1 MTDIKGIL
9 LDLNGVLED
18 TSSFEVY
25 RDQLV
30 VHTLREVADA
40 PTVLTAAQQSREFL
54 QAALQH
60 QLPEFHLV
68 FWEEILSRIGA
79 RPAYSR
85 LAHYYERFLEAYLP
99 ISALYQDVP
108 EFMEQVRPVAK
119 LGVLSNAN
127 SLRARRFLEYHG
139 LYDAFDAVTISHDTP
154 CAKPQQELFHLA
166 AARLATLPE
175 ETLMIGDRVDNDIA
189 GAAGAGMRAVLLA
202 RGGIPYDAP
211 PGITV
216 VTNLRE
222 IAADVLQLPMI
233 TETPRRNT
241 AHQMVAVVVCGGKGT
256 RLANITHGRQKCL
269 TDIHGR
275 AILLYV
281 IDRLLELGIRRFD
294 FIAGASAAEVDEE
307 VRPYLAS
314 TAEHVRVLP
323 IIGSSTG
330 ESMATYWRDHRDPR
344 RDVVY
349 THGNIIVAPEATK
362 RLLVEALS
370 ARESDIV
377 FLGSPEWMADT
388 HAGLVSRNGQVI
400 QIGTDVS
407 GIDRR
412 GLCSVGM
419 AVIHAQVRFSDAPLD
434 PKSMFEDVVERER
447 LDGHLRVGC
456 CFTDTPWEHLGTP
469 ADYARLNG
477 VNDDSAKLRLLL
489 DRSV

>member
-1 MTDIKGIL
+1 MNSPKAVL

-18 TSSFEVY
+18 TSSFDAY
-25 RDQLV
+25 RDQLI

-40 PTVLTAAQQSREFL
+40 SSIAGAARTVRDFL
-54 QAALQH
+54 QTALRH

-68 FWEEILSRIGA
+68 FWEEILSRTGT

-85 LAHYYERFLEAYLP
+85 LAQYYERFLEAYLP
-99 ISALYQDVP
+99 ISALYLDVP
-108 EFMEQVRPVAK
+108 HFLERVRPVAR

-154 CAKPQQELFHLA
+154 CTKPDRELFQLA
-166 AARLATLPE
+166 AARLGTSPD

-189 GAAGAGMRAVLLA
+189 GAAAAGMRSVLLA
-202 RGGIPYDAP
+202 RTGLPDTIPA
-211 PGITV
+211 GITV
-216 VTNLRE
+216 ARDLRE
-222 IAADVLQLPMI
+222 VASTLLHLPDEVVASQRS
-233 TETPRRNT
+233 TTS
-241 AHQMVAVVVCGGKGT
+241 HMVAVVVCGGKGT
-256 RLANITHGRQKCL
+256 RLATITHGRQKCL
-269 TDIHGR
+269 TDIQGR

-294 FIAGASAAEVDEE
+294 FIAGASAEEIESEVQ
-307 VRPYLAS
+307 PYLRGR
-314 TAEHVRVLP
+314 AEDVRVLP
-323 IIGSSTG
+323 VTGSSTG
-330 ESMATYWRDHRDPR
+330 ESMATYWRDYRDPR

-362 RLLVEALS
+362 RLVVEALS
-370 ARESDIV
+370 ARDADVV
-377 FLGSPEWMADT
+377 FLGSPEWVADT

-407 GIDRR
+407 GADRR

-419 AVIHAQVRFSDAPLD
+419 AVIRAHVRFSGAPLD
-434 PKSMFEDVVERER
+434 PKSMFEDVVDRER
-447 LDGHLRVGC
+447 VNSGLRVGC
-456 CFTDTPWEHLGTP
+456 CFADTPWEHLGTP
-469 ADYARLNG
+469 LDYARLNG

-489 DRSV
+489 DRPM